1 MTRVL
6 SSACVVLLLLSL
18 GGRAWAGSKPPIAI
32 LGLEVYDNGSGID
45 PDTTKAA
52 KELTSAL
59 RDRAKAG
66 TGPYTPVQGGDKE
79 LIDEKLLNNCDSEAA
94 SCMAA
99 IGNELGAEVLMF
111 GKIEKLNQNGQVVYR
126 VSLKLLQVGRKQISS
141 AVESLPVADAGNDV
155 KVSAAARTWYT
166 KLVGGTGGTLV
177 VKTSN
182 IDRGTVLLD
191 GDEKGNL
198 ASGSLTLQA
207 LPEGRHTLAVE
218 ARGYQRYE
226 ARITI
231 RAGETTTQPVTLV
244 EMSKKPPPG
253 GGEQLT
259 IEGTVGNGT
268 APTKPKTNVWKPVF
282 YGTTAAGAV
291 AAGIAIY
298 SWRQQSMEEPKIG
311 TTKDPNNSRVSEAD
325 CGSINSPN
333 LHNVDDH
340 FRNACQAHDR
350 WKLSTIVGSV
360 LGVAAIGSF
369 YMAYLRDSGSESEP
383 KTSDRGHRK
392 RRELVITPIITPQGG
407 GATLQFDW

>member
-177 VKTSN
+177 IKTSN

-268 APTKPKTNVWKPVF
+268 APTKAKTNVWKPVF
-282 YGTTAAGAV
+282 FGTTAAGAV
-291 AAGIAIY
+291 AAGVAVWAWQKQN
-298 SWRQQSMEEPKIG
+298 SDSHDSMSGLSDSDCG
-311 TTKDPNNSRVSEAD
+311 TTSFPGLSADSIRLFKDACKD
-325 CGSINSPN
+325 
-333 LHNVDDH
+333 HN
-340 FRNACQAHDR
+340 R
-350 WKLSTIVGSV
+350 WKVSVIVGSV
-360 LGVAAIGSF
+360 LGAAAIGSF
-369 YMAYLRDSGSESEP
+369 YLAYLRDRGSESEP

-392 RRELVITPIITPQGG
+392 RRELVVTPIVTPQGG